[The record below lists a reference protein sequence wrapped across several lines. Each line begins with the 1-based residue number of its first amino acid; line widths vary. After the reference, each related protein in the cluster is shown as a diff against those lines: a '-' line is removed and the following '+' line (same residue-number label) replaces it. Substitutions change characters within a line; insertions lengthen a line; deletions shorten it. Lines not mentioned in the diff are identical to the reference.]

1 LIDAIIGC
9 RAHVIATM
17 RTKTEWVVEKN
28 EQGKVEPRKIGTT
41 PVQTSS
47 IEYEFD
53 LAGEIS
59 QQHILTVTKSRCS
72 ELTDKTFLNPGREM
86 AVTLNE
92 WIGQPWKNKA
102 RFEWEA
108 SHSKAAVWSSSD
120 DAINWAKKQ
129 LPDIQRDRL
138 KAEFESLESNN
149 GKKALAWVEYIER
162 QTQNY

>member
-1 LIDAIIGC
+1 MWHDFTRISAQ
-9 RAHVIATM
+9 R
-17 RTKTEWVVEKN
+17 
-28 EQGKVEPRKIGTT
+28 Q
-41 PVQTSS
+41 
-47 IEYEFD
+47 
-53 LAGEIS
+53 IS

-92 WIGQPWKNKA
+92 WIGQPWKN
-102 RFEWEA
+102 
-108 SHSKAAVWSSSD
+108 WSSSD
-120 DAINWAKKQ
+120 DAINWAEKQ

-149 GKKALAWVEYIER
+149 GKKALAWVEYIKR